1 MAQIKRA
8 LTREMILG
16 MQVINSEGNIIGKV
30 KELSLV
36 VGDSDQAL
44 IIEGNGG
51 EETIIRWSEVSA
63 VGDVVLV
70 RPESFNI
77 ETEKSSTP
85 ASCRSCGS
93 PLKEGD
99 LFCPDCGKKTI

>member
-8 LTREMILG
+8 LTRETILG

-36 VGDSDQAL
+36 VGEPDQAL
-44 IIEGNGG
+44 IIEGKEG
-51 EETIIRWSEVSA
+51 EETIIRWSEVAA

-70 RPESFNI
+70 KPDFLNN
-77 ETEKSSTP
+77 ETERKVTP
-85 ASCRSCGS
+85 SSCRYCGCL
-93 PLKEGD
+93 LKGGD
-99 LFCPDCGKKTI
+99 LFCPECGKKTQ